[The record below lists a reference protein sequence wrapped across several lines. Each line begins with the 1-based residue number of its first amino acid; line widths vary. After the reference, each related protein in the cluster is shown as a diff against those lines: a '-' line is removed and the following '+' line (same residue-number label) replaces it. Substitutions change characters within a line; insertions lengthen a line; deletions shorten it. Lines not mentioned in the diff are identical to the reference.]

1 MCINAV
7 KLSWRIQQDFSR
19 RLFRRVDTLCTW
31 SFQQVTWS
39 SHGSQITFDFV
50 NRIKFFFISLC
61 FFFYMS
67 CLKKLQTPHFNL
79 FFRKKKSWNQDI
91 FFFQKNNKFLFT
103 YRKID
108 SNNLRYDCFTTFVQS
123 VKCIWLG
130 CLNRFP
136 HTWLIL
142 LFN

>member
-19 RLFRRVDTLCTW
+19 RLFRRVDTLCTC

-50 NRIKFFFISLC
+50 NRIKFFFYHYA
-61 FFFYMS
+61 FFYMS
-67 CLKKLQTPHFNL
+67 SFKKLQTPHFNF

>member
-19 RLFRRVDTLCTW
+19 RLFRRVDKLCTC

-50 NRIKFFFISLC
+50 NRIKFFFYHYA
-61 FFFYMS
+61 FFYMS
-67 CLKKLQTPHFNL
+67 SFKKLQTPHL
-79 FFRKKKSWNQDI
+79 IFFFWKKKSWNQDI

>member
-19 RLFRRVDTLCTW
+19 RLFRRVDKLCTC

-50 NRIKFFFISLC
+50 NRIKFFFLYHYA

-67 CLKKLQTPHFNL
+67 SLKKLQTPHFN
-79 FFRKKKSWNQDI
+79 FFFLEKKIMKSRYI
-91 FFFQKNNKFLFT
+91 FFSKEQRIFIYLSKNRSNKVRLFHN
-103 YRKID
+103 I
-108 SNNLRYDCFTTFVQS
+108 CA
-123 VKCIWLG
+123 KCKMYMT
-130 CLNRFP
+130 RMFE
-136 HTWLIL
+136 
-142 LFN
+142 

>member
-50 NRIKFFFISLC
+50 NRIKFFFLYHYA
-61 FFFYMS
+61 FFFTWAA
-67 CLKKLQTPHFNL
+67 LKNYKRLIL
-79 FFRKKKSWNQDI
+79 IFFLEKKIMKSRYI
-91 FFFQKNNKFLFT
+91 FFQKNNEFLFT

-108 SNNLRYDCFTTFVQS
+108 SNKVRLFHNICA
-123 VKCIWLG
+123 KCKMYMT
-130 CLNRFP
+130 RMFE
-136 HTWLIL
+136 
-142 LFN
+142 

>member
-19 RLFRRVDTLCTW
+19 RLFRRVDKLCTC

-50 NRIKFFFISLC
+50 NRIKFFFFISLC

-67 CLKKLQTPHFNL
+67 SLKKLQTPHFNF

-91 FFFQKNNKFLFT
+91 FFFKRTTNFYLLIEKSIQ
-103 YRKID
+103 I
-108 SNNLRYDCFTTFVQS
+108 RYDCFTTFVQS

-130 CLNRFP
+130 SLNRFP

>member
-50 NRIKFFFISLC
+50 NRIKFFFLSLC
-61 FFFYMS
+61 FFFTWAA
-67 CLKKLQTPHFNL
+67 LKNYKRHILI
-79 FFRKKKSWNQDI
+79 FFFEKKNHEIKI
-91 FFFQKNNKFLFT
+91 YFFFQKNNKFLFT

>member
-19 RLFRRVDTLCTW
+19 RLFRRVDKLCTC

-50 NRIKFFFISLC
+50 NRIKFFF
-61 FFFYMS
+61 FYHYAFFYMS
-67 CLKKLQTPHFNL
+67 SFKKLQTPHFN
-79 FFRKKKSWNQDI
+79 FFFLKKKIMKSRYI
-91 FFFQKNNKFLFT
+91 FFQKNNEFLFT

-108 SNNLRYDCFTTFVQS
+108 SNKVRLFHNICA
-123 VKCIWLG
+123 KCKMYMT
-130 CLNRFP
+130 RMFE
-136 HTWLIL
+136 
-142 LFN
+142 

>member
-19 RLFRRVDTLCTW
+19 RLFRRVDKLCTC

-50 NRIKFFFISLC
+50 NRIKFFFFIIML
-61 FFFYMS
+61 FFTWAA
-67 CLKKLQTPHFNL
+67 LKNYKRHILNF